1 MRTRRRSL
9 TALIAAT
16 AVAVPLGVIAVG
28 SATAAV
34 PGDDTGVYRFDLGG
48 ASDPVESGWTGVNLT
63 TLHASNGYGITST
76 GQITRDRGTP
86 AGVAR
91 DWIGYGEDW
100 YFRVDLP
107 AGTYDVKLTVAEGG
121 GSAETDFVTESTG
134 SRRLTASG
142 STVATTTYDD
152 LQVTDGRLD
161 ILVGGRTNILNAVE
175 ITRQGGGSTPTP
187 TPSSPGTGRAAED
200 LDRAPVAVPVSG
212 GVYVGWRFLGNDPSG
227 IQFKVYRGSTAVAT
241 VTGAT
246 NYLDAGGSS
255 SSSYR
260 IAQVVDGVESWA
272 TPSFTPWASGGSKDI
287 PLQKPSGGT
296 TPDGVSYTYSAN
308 DVAVGD
314 LNGDGVLEYVV
325 KWDPSNAKD
334 NSQSGYTGNVYLD
347 AYKLDGT
354 RLWRIDL
361 GRNIRAGA
369 HYTQLVVFDLNSD
382 GYAEVMAKTADG
394 TRSGTGQ
401 VIGSSTA
408 DHRNSGGYILSG
420 PEFLTVFDGRTGA
433 AIDTENYSPG
443 RGTVSNWGDSYGN
456 RVDRFLAG
464 VAYLDGSRPSA
475 IFARGYYT
483 RSTVAAWDFDGTNLT
498 RRWLFDSDVSGSQ
511 YAGQGNH
518 QFSVADVDADGRD
531 EIVYGSM
538 TLDDTGS
545 PLYTTRLGH
554 GDALHVGDLNPGRA
568 GLEVFAVHEC
578 MSCSGN
584 RGSTFRDARTGAVIW
599 STSAGAD
606 TGRGAAADIDGR
618 TVGAEAWDSTTSDV
632 HSVSGATVS
641 GSAPV
646 ANFVTWWDGDLLRE
660 IADGGTP
667 FVGKW
672 NPSSSSLTTLR
683 TFSGTLTNNGTK
695 RNPAIQADL
704 FGDWREELVYRTT
717 SSDALR
723 IFTTTDVTS
732 HRLRTLL
739 SDPAYRVQVAGQ
751 NMAYNQPPH
760 TSYYL
765 GQGMSTP
772 PAPSIRVVEA
782 PND

>member
-1 MRTRRRSL
+1 MRIRRRSL

-34 PGDDTGVYRFDLGG
+34 PGDGTGVYRFDLGG
-48 ASDPVESGWTGVNLT
+48 AADPVESGWTGVNLS
-63 TLHASNGYGITST
+63 TLHANTGYGITAT

-91 DWIGYGEDW
+91 DWIGWGEDW

-107 AGTYDVKLTVAEGG
+107 AGTYDVTLTVAEGG
-121 GSAETDFVTESTG
+121 GSAETDLVTENQA

-142 STVATTTYDD
+142 ATVATTTYDD

-161 ILVGGRTNILNAVE
+161 VLVGGRTNILNAVE
-175 ITRQGGGSTPTP
+175 IVRQGGGPTTPP
-187 TPSSPGTGRAAED
+187 PSGTGRAAED
-200 LDRAPVAVPVSG
+200 LDRAPVAVPVSN

-227 IQFKVYRGSTAVAT
+227 IQFKVYRGATAVAT

-246 NYLDAGGSS
+246 NYVDTGGSA

-272 TPSFTPWASGGSKDI
+272 TPAFTPWASGGSKDI
-287 PLQKPSGGT
+287 PLQKPAGGT
-296 TPDGVSYTYSAN
+296 TPDGVAYTYSAN

-314 LNGDGVLEYVV
+314 LDGDGALEYVV

-347 AYKLDGT
+347 AYELNGT

-420 PEFLTVFDGRTGA
+420 PEYLTVFRGTDGA

-443 RGTVSNWGDSYGN
+443 RGTVSAWGDSYGN

-464 VAYLDGSRPSA
+464 VAYLNGSTPSA

-483 RSTVAAWDFDGTNLT
+483 RSTIAAWDFDGANLT
-498 RRWLFDSDVSGSQ
+498 RRWLFDSDSAGSQ
-511 YAGQGNH
+511 WAGQGNH
-518 QFSVADVDADGRD
+518 NLSVADVDADGRD

-538 TLDDTGS
+538 TVDDNGTG
-545 PLYTTRLGH
+545 LYSTRLGH
-554 GDALHVGDLNPGRA
+554 GDAMHVGDLDPNRS

-599 STSAGAD
+599 STSATAD
-606 TGRGAAADIDGR
+606 TGRGAAADIDPR
-618 TVGAEAWDSTTSDV
+618 TRGAEGWDSSSSDV
-632 HSVSGATVS
+632 HSVTGATVS
-641 GSAPV
+641 TSAPV
-646 ANFVTWWDGDLLRE
+646 ANFVTWWDGDLTRE
-660 IADGGTP
+660 IADASSSVP
-667 FVGKW
+667 RVGKW
-672 NPSSSSLTTLR
+672 NPSSSAMNWTRSFT
-683 TFSGTLTNNGTK
+683 GTLTNNGTK
-695 RNPAIQADL
+695 SNPAIQADL

-717 SSDALR
+717 DSTALR
-723 IFTTTDVTS
+723 IFTTTDVTT

-739 SDPAYRVQVAGQ
+739 SDPVYRLGVAWQ
-751 NMAYNQPPH
+751 NVAYNQPPH

-765 GQGMSTP
+765 GDGMTTP
-772 PAPSIRVVEA
+772 PAPSLRIIEA